1 MTRHA
6 ETSDPAREDSLPP
19 AGTGWPDNGARQNG
33 TLCQSG
39 DELAREIAALKALHP
54 DLQLEFRDR
63 DLNSMSGETKL
74 ALLQDMREALGIK
87 PLRRSTL

>member
-19 AGTGWPDNGARQNG
+19 AGTGWPDNGA
-33 TLCQSG
+33 LCQSG